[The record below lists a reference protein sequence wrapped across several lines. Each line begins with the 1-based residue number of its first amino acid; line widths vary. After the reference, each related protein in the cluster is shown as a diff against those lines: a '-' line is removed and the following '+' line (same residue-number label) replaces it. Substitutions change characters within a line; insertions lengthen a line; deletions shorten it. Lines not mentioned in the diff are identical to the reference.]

1 MGKGSSG
8 VYASRPDR
16 EEKKSIKEQ
25 ISESIFEDITT
36 GIYPPGTV
44 LNEGTLMEKYG
55 ASKSPVREALV
66 ELCNEGVL
74 TNIPR
79 FGYQVVPITP
89 GQFRDMQELRLIIE
103 ESALRRTVPFIT
115 DDQLAEL
122 EENVRAG
129 AYLAEEKDVLKH
141 WRHNMSFHLLLCKQ
155 CQNLY
160 LYKTLVG
167 ILRFFSRGALQYYTN
182 SWEKSKRTDTTSHER
197 ILEALRARDTETAVA
212 LLRKD
217 IACMEE
223 EIIRP

>member
-1 MGKGSSG
+1 
-8 VYASRPDR
+8 
-16 EEKKSIKEQ
+16 
-25 ISESIFEDITT
+25 
-36 GIYPPGTV
+36 
-44 LNEGTLMEKYG
+44 MEKYG

-141 WRHNMSFHLLLCKQ
+141 WRHNMSFHLLLCRQ

-197 ILEALRARDTETAVA
+197 ILEALRARDTDTAVA

>member
-1 MGKGSSG
+1 M
-8 VYASRPDR
+8 
-16 EEKKSIKEQ
+16 
-25 ISESIFEDITT
+25 
-36 GIYPPGTV
+36 
-44 LNEGTLMEKYG
+44 
-55 ASKSPVREALV
+55 

-141 WRHNMSFHLLLCKQ
+141 WRHNMSFHLLLCRQ

-167 ILRFFSRGALQYYTN
+167 ILRFFSRGALPYYTN
-182 SWEKSKRTDTTSHER
+182 SREKSKRTDTTSHEG
-197 ILEALRARDTETAVA
+197 ILEALRARDTDTAVA